1 MTKHKAKKGTD
12 HTPPAPEEPAAESSL
27 SEAVPPSKALQAV
40 PAPGEAAVE
49 EAPAEEAAPQAVA
62 AEQAPAER
70 IEALEKELGQAR
82 AQASE
87 YLDGWQRER
96 AEFLNYKKRVERDL
110 EGARAIAAAT
120 ILTRY
125 LAVLDDIE
133 RALKDRPT
141 APEFQAWVEGIQLIQ
156 RKLQAILDAE
166 GVEVIQAEGMMFDP
180 TVHEAVTFEPG
191 DGYREG
197 QVIEVLQKGY
207 RIGDRILRP
216 AMVRVAR

>member
-1 MTKHKAKKGTD
+1 MTKHKPKKGTD
-12 HTPPAPEEPAAESSL
+12 HTPPAPEEPEAEPSL
-27 SEAVPPSKALQAV
+27 SENVPSEETV
-40 PAPGEAAVE
+40 DVIPGAEGAAVE
-49 EAPAEEAAPQAVA
+49 QAPSEEGGPQVA
-62 AEQAPAER
+62 AAETTSTER
-70 IEALEKELGQAR
+70 IEALEKELAR
-82 AQASE
+82 AQAQASE

-110 EGARAIAAAT
+110 EGARALAAAT

-141 APEFQAWVEGIQLIQ
+141 DPDVQAWVEGIQLIQ
-156 RKLQAILDAE
+156 RKLQAILEAE
-166 GVEVIQAEGMMFDP
+166 GVEVIPAEGLMFDP
-180 TVHEAVTFEPG
+180 TIHEAVTFEPG
-191 DGYREG
+191 DGFREG
-197 QVIEVLQKGY
+197 QVIEVLQRGY